1 VINISKNSLRKTY
14 AIASVIVVVI
24 ISLLFWIYQT
34 RQAVEDKK
42 AREQLQ
48 AEISRQIALYK
59 SGEAKTIDLSKIE
72 SFSWDRLYIF
82 GPDTSLKLIQKRL
95 GYSWRPS
102 IPALLGADTSFNL
115 LVFTYHGKVVRYV
128 DYPRVLGEFSG
139 AGDEAGNGY
148 EPSEAMFVI
157 NEYGY
162 ILWTDR

>member
-1 VINISKNSLRKTY
+1 MRK
-14 AIASVIVVVI
+14 
-24 ISLLFWIYQT
+24 SLLVKTALIVAGLLFLFLIYQA
-34 RQAVEDKK
+34 RQTKEEDKK

-48 AEISRQIALYK
+48 EEISRQISLYK

-72 SFSWDRLYIF
+72 SFLWDRLYIF
-82 GPDTSLKLIQKRL
+82 GPYASLDIIQERL

-102 IPALLGADTSFNL
+102 IPTILGADTSFNL
-115 LVFTYHGKVVRYV
+115 LVFTYEGKVVRYV

-148 EPSEAMFVI
+148 EPNEAKFVI

-162 ILWTDR
+162 ILWINQ